1 MDSRWTA
8 SLGVALLGHGLPAT
22 VVDWAR
28 AAEGAGLGSLWV
40 VEDYYHPGA
49 FAIAGAAAAATTRIA
64 IGLGVVNPYTRHPAL
79 LAMETAAL
87 AGLAPGRVVL
97 GLGSSNRRWIDAQ
110 MRIPFKTPLR
120 GLREGTQIVRRL
132 LAGERVTHAGECFA
146 VDGVALETPPPA
158 PVPVVLGVKGP
169 RALAL
174 AAEVADGVICSILAS
189 PAHVRRVRG
198 STSAARSGRGFAV
211 LAYVPMAVSADGRQV
226 RACVRPLLARY
237 LGALHGQAILADA
250 GLSPAETQPF
260 RDALLAGRP
269 AADLVTE
276 AMIDTLA
283 VAGTP
288 GQCRDAL
295 ERLADAGLDAPV
307 AVLPGGMPV
316 REQLARLGEILVPAW
331 RELATG
337 APRRTA

>member
-40 VEDYYHPGA
+40 IEDYYHPGA

-120 GLREGTQIVRRL
+120 GLREGTAIVRRL

-174 AAEVADGVICSILAS
+174 AAEVADGVICSILTS
-189 PAHVRRVRG
+189 PAHVRRVRRTTRG
-198 STSAARSGRGFAV
+198 AGGRFAV
-211 LAYVPMAVSADGRQV
+211 LAYVPMAVEADGA
-226 RACVRPLLARY
+226 RARARVRPLLARY
-237 LGALHGQAILADA
+237 LGALHGQSILADA
-250 GLSPAETQPF
+250 GLEPARTQPF
-260 RDALLAGRP
+260 RDAVLAGRP
-269 AADLVTE
+269 AAELLTDE
-276 AMIDTLA
+276 MIDTLA

-295 ERLADAGLDAPV
+295 ERLAEAGLDAPV
-307 AVLPGGMPV
+307 AVLPVGAPV
-316 REQLARLGEILVPAW
+316 TEQLARLGEILVPAW

-337 APRRTA
+337 ASRRTA

>member
-1 MDSRWTA
+1 
-8 SLGVALLGHGLPAT
+8 
-22 VVDWAR
+22 
-28 AAEGAGLGSLWV
+28 
-40 VEDYYHPGA
+40 
-49 FAIAGAAAAATTRIA
+49 
-64 IGLGVVNPYTRHPAL
+64 
-79 LAMETAAL
+79 
-87 AGLAPGRVVL
+87 
-97 GLGSSNRRWIDAQ
+97 
-110 MRIPFKTPLR
+110 
-120 GLREGTQIVRRL
+120 
-132 LAGERVTHAGECFA
+132 
-146 VDGVALETPPPA
+146 
-158 PVPVVLGVKGP
+158 
-169 RALAL
+169 
-174 AAEVADGVICSILAS
+174 
-189 PAHVRRVRG
+189 VRG